1 MIKKRQKIKEL
12 KISVFVEQMIIET
25 PHLFQSTFYII
36 SEKSRI
42 FFLASRSKNDRFHVE
57 RPICIYFFHNIS
69 QKKKYVWQI
78 YQVIYSN
85 VWTNYFWTNIHIF
98 LYLRYDQIYMTINLQ
113 KSEYKY
119 FLIIFLRIQFL
130 FNTSFSLDLYS
141 IPKYT
146 THFMRSSTRDSPPK
160 FYSRRKRCVIFST
173 FVLA

>member
-69 QKKKYVWQI
+69 QKKIRMANLPSNIFERMNKLFFNQYTYISLSQI
-78 YQVIYSN
+78 
-85 VWTNYFWTNIHIF
+85 
-98 LYLRYDQIYMTINLQ
+98 
-113 KSEYKY
+113 
-119 FLIIFLRIQFL
+119 
-130 FNTSFSLDLYS
+130 
-141 IPKYT
+141 
-146 THFMRSSTRDSPPK
+146 
-160 FYSRRKRCVIFST
+160 
-173 FVLA
+173 